1 MKTLRKLLSLV
12 LCLSLCLSLAVPA
25 MAAGENNGKGVTFSV
40 SLDNASIEES
50 STDQTVIMTLAASQ
64 PITMDGLGF
73 TVTWDDALQLTAVN
87 ENIDN
92 FKFPTSST
100 NLENGIVGG
109 QSEDAENISD
119 VTELAV
125 ITFTVPANT
134 QPGTYN
140 VGVESIELTADYGE
154 IWENAASA
162 STALTVTGKSEPT
175 DPTEPI
181 PPVGPELTGYS
192 AGISTTTPAATVGE
206 KVYIAVSVNHAEET
220 TFNAGELVIDYDADH
235 LIFDQS
241 GSSLGEATAKA
252 SEGTLTLED
261 YGAEKHC
268 GNGIYMLSF
277 DAIADG
283 DISVTMT
290 RAAFSNLENAASSDL
305 SEADIN
311 PDTVDISIGKK
322 SFAVSLPEGMEGAE
336 FVTDGENYTFSISD
350 ENYTY
355 SDIVATVDGVY
366 VAVTDNGDG
375 TYTIPAVNGVLKITA
390 TRTARSYF
398 VTFEGSG
405 AVDITDGATSATY
418 GTDYSFTMPSANGWT
433 YSLGGITISGV
444 NYIGYSVEGSVYTIP
459 GTAIKG
465 NIVITV
471 NKSQIVN
478 SATVSVT
485 GSGAGAAS
493 GNATAAEIGQPY
505 TLTIVPEEGYTYT
518 VTATMGGKAV
528 ELTQTGNNYTIAEV
542 TGDIVFTVERA
553 IVVTGVTVS
562 EYVSVNGNK
571 VWLIKNAATLA
582 EGKVPTYNG
591 SNMLWSEEYKAYC
604 YLVIAATLNEEEA
617 QAAVGI
623 TDGTAVTVDY
633 GMDVNKTGI
642 IDANDAQLTY
652 NIYNAY
658 YDAFDEVVSLEKF
671 LCADVNK
678 DGVVNTTD
686 AAAII
691 NKILNG

>member
-1 MKTLRKLLSLV
+1 MKTLRKVLSLV

-25 MAAGENNGKGVTFSV
+25 MAVGENNEKGVTFAV
-40 SLDNASIEES
+40 SLDHASIEES
-50 STDQTVIMTLAASQ
+50 TADQIVTMILTASQ

-73 TVTWDDALQLTAVN
+73 TVTWDNPLQLTAVN
-87 ENIDN
+87 ENVDN
-92 FKFPTSST
+92 FSFPASST
-100 NLENGIVGG
+100 NLEKGIVGG
-109 QSEDAENISD
+109 KSEDAENISD

-125 ITFTVPANT
+125 ITFTVPANI

-154 IWENAASA
+154 IWENAATA
-162 STALTVTGKSEPT
+162 STTLTVTGNSGPT
-175 DPTEPI
+175 DPSDPE
-181 PPVGPELTGYS
+181 PPVEPEVTGYS
-192 AGISTTTPAATVGE
+192 AGISTTTPAVTVGG
-206 KVYIAVSVNHAEET
+206 KVYVAVSVNHTEET
-220 TFNAGELVIDYDADH
+220 TFNAGELVIAYDTGC
-235 LIFDQS
+235 LTFDQA
-241 GSSLGEATAKA
+241 GSALGDATAHA
-252 SEGTLTLED
+252 SVGALTLED
-261 YGAEKHC
+261 YGAEKNC
-268 GNGIYMLSF
+268 GNGTYTLAFEVIGEGVM
-277 DAIADG
+277 D
-283 DISVTMT
+283 MT
-290 RAAFSNLENAASSDL
+290 LRRAAFSNQENAASSDL
-305 SEADIN
+305 VEAVIN
-311 PDTVDISIGKK
+311 PETVRINIEKK

-336 FVTDGENYTFSISD
+336 FATDGESYTFSISD

-355 SDIVATVDGVY
+355 SDIAATVDGVA

-405 AVDITDGATSATY
+405 AEDITDGATSATY
-418 GTDYSFTMPSANGWT
+418 GTDYSFTIPSANGWN

-444 NYIGYSVEGSVYTIP
+444 NYIGYSVENSVYTIP

-493 GNATAAEIGQPY
+493 GYATTTEIGQPY

-528 ELTQTGNNYTIAEV
+528 ELAQVGNSYTIAEV
-542 TGDIVFTVERA
+542 TGDIVFTVERTL
-553 IVVTGVTVS
+553 VVTGVTIS

-571 VWLIKNAATLA
+571 VWLVKNAATLA
-582 EGKVPTYNG
+582 EGKVPTYNS

-604 YLVIAATLNEEEA
+604 YLVIAATLSEEDA
-617 QAAVGI
+617 QAAIGI
-623 TDGTAVTVDY
+623 IDGTAVAVDY

-658 YDAFDEVVSLEKF
+658 YGAFDETVTMEKF
-671 LCADVNK
+671 LRADVNK

>member
-25 MAAGENNGKGVTFSV
+25 MAAGENNEKGVTFSV
-40 SLDNASIEES
+40 SLDQASIKES
-50 STDQTVIMTLAASQ
+50 TADQTVTMILTANQ

-73 TVTWDDALQLTAVN
+73 TVTWDNPLQLTAVN
-87 ENIDN
+87 ENVDN
-92 FKFPTSST
+92 FSFPASST
-100 NLENGIVGG
+100 NLEKAIVGG
-109 QSEDAENISD
+109 KSEDAENISD

-134 QPGTYN
+134 QIGTYN

-162 STALTVTGKSEPT
+162 STTLTVDSNSEPT
-175 DPTEPI
+175 DPSDPESPVEPE
-181 PPVGPELTGYS
+181 VTGYS
-192 AGISTTTPAATVGE
+192 AGISTTTPAVTVDE
-206 KVYIAVSVNHAEET
+206 KIYIAVSVNHTEET
-220 TFNAGELVIDYDADH
+220 IFNAGELVVSYDSAC
-235 LIFDQS
+235 LSFDQS
-241 GSSLGEATAKA
+241 GSSLGDATAKA
-252 SEGTLTLED
+252 SEGILIVED
-261 YGAEKHC
+261 YGAEKNC

-283 DISVTMT
+283 NTNVTLT

-305 SEADIN
+305 VEAAISSN
-311 PDTVDISIGKK
+311 TVDISIGKK
-322 SFAVSLPEGMEGAE
+322 TFSVSLPEGMEGAE
-336 FVTDGENYTFSISD
+336 FVTDGESYTFSISD
-350 ENYTY
+350 VNYTY
-355 SDIVATVDGVY
+355 SNISATVDGVA
-366 VAVTDNGDG
+366 VPVTDNGDD
-375 TYTIPAVNGVLKITA
+375 TYMIPAVNGVLEITA
-390 TRTARSYF
+390 TRTPRSWF
-398 VTFEGSG
+398 VTFEGTAAGDISNG
-405 AVDITDGATSATY
+405 APSATY
-418 GTDYSFTMPSANGWT
+418 GTDYSFTMPTASGWT

-444 NYIGYSVEGSVYTIP
+444 NYIGYSVENSVYTIP

-485 GSGAGAAS
+485 GAGAGAAA
-493 GNATAAEIGQPY
+493 GYATTAEIGQPY

-528 ELTQTGNNYTIAEV
+528 ELAQAGNNYTIAEV
-542 TGDIVFTVERA
+542 TGDIIFTVERT

-562 EYVSVNGNK
+562 EYVSVDGNK
-571 VWLIKNAATLA
+571 VWLIKNVSTLA
-582 EGKVPTYNG
+582 EGKVPTYDDN
-591 SNMLWSEEYKAYC
+591 NMLWSEEYNAYC
-604 YLVIAATLNEEEA
+604 YLVIAATLSEEEA
-617 QAAVGI
+617 QAAIGI
-623 TDGTAVTVDY
+623 TDGTTVTVDY

-658 YDAFDEVVSLEKF
+658 YNAFDEVVSIEKF
-671 LCADVNK
+671 LRADVNK